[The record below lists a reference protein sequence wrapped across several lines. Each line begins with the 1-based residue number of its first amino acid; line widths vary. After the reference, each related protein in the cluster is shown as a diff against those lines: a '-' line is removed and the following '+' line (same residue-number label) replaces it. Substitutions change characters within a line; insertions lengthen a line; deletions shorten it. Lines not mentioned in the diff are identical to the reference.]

1 MAIKPYVIFSL
12 NDTRYAIAAES
23 VTEIFLLPELTP
35 VAEAPPDIVGWL
47 NLHSKFVPVM
57 HLDLRLGR
65 QFEGCHLT
73 DSVIVVESNQLQVGV
88 IVHQVETV
96 DEIDDRYI
104 KADLS
109 YGRDKN
115 INQAFVKSA
124 IDLDDEIIILLDVD
138 NLVRHPDALEALA
151 DSENSNSQPKAE
163 LSTGNFYDLCLAD
176 APPNTK
182 AILNQRA
189 NRLRETTD
197 NAESLELVS
206 IAIVGIDGNYFGI
219 DLDVVREFIKFERI
233 TVVPCCPEHIIGNI
247 NLRGEILTLVDICQP
262 LNLSQRDAEVLTV
275 ANLNPSQPAVVVEV
289 DGIVAGI
296 VVDEVFDIVDFR
308 PEQLKSIPVAINA
321 NTAAYLKGMAD
332 YQDQPLNL
340 LDLPKLLTKGA
351 MTVELMA

>member
-1 MAIKPYVIFSL
+1 MATKPYLIFSL
-12 NDTRYAIAAES
+12 HNTRYAIAAKK
-23 VTEIFLLPELTP
+23 VTEIFLLPELTS

-57 HLDLRLGR
+57 HLDLRFGR

-73 DSVIVVESNQLQVGV
+73 DSVIVVESNQLQVGI

-96 DEIDDRYI
+96 DEIDDQYI

-109 YGRDKN
+109 YGRDRN

-124 IDLDDEIIILLDVD
+124 IDLDDEIIILLNVD
-138 NLVRHPDALEALA
+138 NLVRHPDALSALN
-151 DSENSNSQPKAE
+151 DSENFQPKAK
-163 LSTGNFYDLCLAD
+163 LSTGNFYDLCLTN
-176 APPNTK
+176 APPSTK

-189 NRLRETTD
+189 NRLREIAD
-197 NAESLELVS
+197 DAESLELIP

-219 DLDVVREFIKFERI
+219 DLDVVREFIKI
-233 TVVPCCPEHIIGNI
+233 GQTTVVPCCPEHIIGNM

-262 LNLSQRDAEVLTV
+262 LNLTTANRSQA
-275 ANLNPSQPAVVVEV
+275 ANAVVVEV
-289 DGIVAGI
+289 DDIVAGI
-296 VVDEVFDIVDFR
+296 AVDEVFDVVDFR
-308 PEQLKSIPVAINA
+308 SQELKSIPVAIA

-332 YQDQPLNL
+332 YQNQPLNL
-340 LDLPKLLTKGA
+340 LNLQKLMTEGA